1 MRFMIIRKSD
11 ANMETGALPDKA
23 LLAAI
28 GRYYQDMRDA
38 GVLLAGEWLRPTA
51 KSARIVATQGKQ
63 TVVDGPFTELK
74 ELIAGFILI
83 EVSSLEEAIRW
94 ARRCPTLTGAVDAQ
108 AEIRQ
113 VVEASDFPTDYAEPL
128 TLHASKRMATDA
140 EKLVRTP
147 TTA

>member
-38 GVLLAGEWLRPTA
+38 GVLLSGEWLRPTTN
-51 KSARIVATQGKQ
+51 SARIVASQNKQ
-63 TVVDGPFTELK
+63 TIVDGPFTELK
-74 ELIAGFILI
+74 ELIAGFIMI
-83 EVSSLEEAIRW
+83 EVPSLEEAIRW

-113 VVEASDFPTDYAEPL
+113 VLEASDFPSDCAEPL
-128 TLHASKRMATDA
+128 TLHASTRMATDA
-140 EKLVRTP
+140 EKLLQ

>member
-23 LLAAI
+23 LLAAV

-51 KSARIVATQGKQ
+51 KSARIVASQNKQ
-63 TVVDGPFTELK
+63 TILDGPFTELK

-83 EVSSLEEAIRW
+83 EVPSLEEAVRW
-94 ARRCPTLTGAVDAQ
+94 ARRCPTLTGAIDAQ
-108 AEIRQ
+108 AEVRQ
-113 VVEASDFPTDYAEPL
+113 VLEASDFPADCAEPL
-128 TLHASKRMATDA
+128 TLHASKRIADEA
-140 EKLVRTP
+140 EKRLHQT

>member
-11 ANMETGALPDKA
+11 ANMETGALPDKV
-23 LLAAI
+23 LLAAV
-28 GRYYQDMRDA
+28 GRYYQEMRDA

-51 KSARIVATQGKQ
+51 NSARIVASQNKQ

-74 ELIAGFILI
+74 ELIAGFIMI
-83 EVSSLEEAIRW
+83 EVPSLEEAICW

-113 VVEASDFPTDYAEPL
+113 VLEASDFPADCAEPL
-128 TLHASKRMATDA
+128 TLHASKKMATDA
-140 EKLVRTP
+140 EKLLQ
-147 TTA
+147 TTSA